1 LSGGG
6 LFLNQ
11 DKDIVIIGCGA
22 GGVTVAQFARKTDR
36 KSTITVFEQGAYPQ
50 YSKCGLPY
58 AISGKIP
65 KIMDLVEFSE
75 DWFKKI
81 NIDIHLKTRV
91 EKIDVKNKK
100 IFAKKEG
107 KTIEK
112 AFGRLII
119 CSGAKPFIPPIK
131 NIDAQGVFALRTID
145 DAKKIQAYAKNA
157 KNATIIGA
165 GLIGLEMADNLYS
178 LGLKIAIV
186 EALPNILANNLD
198 DDMAKLVVEKIP
210 KKINVFTNHIA
221 TKTENIDGKVSKIT
235 IKNKE
240 SGEEKTFDTDLV
252 IIATGT
258 KPNVELAKQIG
269 CKIGSTGGIIV
280 NNKSKTSIKNVYAV
294 GDCTEYLNFVNVKP
308 ALVGL
313 GSIVVRQGIAAGV
326 NAAGGKYTLPRGLL
340 MTSTSE
346 FFGIE
351 IASVGP
357 TTNNLSDFSVLS
369 ARFNGS
375 SLPHYY
381 PGGQPI
387 SIKIMVDEY
396 TGMIMAVQ
404 AVGQNAALRINTFA
418 CAILGQM
425 DIETFRKLET
435 AYAPPIAPT
444 LDATTLVCDMASMK
458 LSRKN

>member
-11 DKDIVIIGCGA
+11 DRDIVIIGCGA
-22 GGVTVAQFARKTDR
+22 GGATAAQFARKTDR
-36 KSTITVFEQGAYPQ
+36 KSKITVFEKGIYPQ

-58 AISGKIP
+58 TISGKIP
-65 KIMDLVEFSE
+65 KILDLVEFSE
-75 DWFKKI
+75 DWFKKT
-81 NIDIHLKTRV
+81 NIDIRLKTQV
-91 EKIDVKNKK
+91 EKIYIKNKK
-100 IFAKKEG
+100 IIAKKEN
-107 KTIEK
+107 KKIEK
-112 AFGRLII
+112 PFNKLII

-131 NIDAQGVFALRTID
+131 NIDAKGVFTLRTID

-157 KNATIIGA
+157 KNAAIIGA
-165 GLIGLEMADNLYS
+165 GLIGLEMADNLHN
-178 LGLKIAIV
+178 LGLKITII
-186 EALPNILANNLD
+186 EALPNILSNNLD
-198 DDMAKLVVEKIP
+198 EDMAKLVAEKIP
-210 KKINVFTNHIA
+210 ETIKVFTNHIA
-221 TKTENIDGKVSKIT
+221 TKTENVNGKVSKIT
-235 IKNKE
+235 IKDKE
-240 SGEEKTFDTDLV
+240 SGKEKTFDTDLV

-280 NNKSKTSIKNVYAV
+280 NDKSETSIKDVYAV
-294 GDCTEYLNFVNVKP
+294 GDCTEYLDFVNAKP

-313 GSIVVRQGIAAGV
+313 GSIVVRQGIAAGI
-326 NAAGGKYTLPRGLL
+326 NAAGGKYVLPRGVLT
-340 MTSTSE
+340 TSTSE
-346 FFGIE
+346 FFGVE

-357 TTNNLSDFSVLS
+357 ATNNLSDFSVVS

-387 SIKIMVDEY
+387 SIKVMVDKY
-396 TGMIMAVQ
+396 TGMIMAAQ
-404 AVGQNAALRINTFA
+404 AVGQNVALRINTFA

-425 DIETFRKLET
+425 DVETFRKLET

-444 LDATTLVCDMASMK
+444 LDATTLVCDRVSLK